1 LASDLVA
8 WYRAN
13 ARPLPWRATSDPYAI
28 WVSEVMLQQ
37 TQVATVVPFFE
48 HFLNR
53 FPSLKSLA
61 AASEEDVLA
70 AWQGLGY
77 YKRARSLLAAAKI
90 LRSNPIPE
98 THEELARLP
107 GVGRYTSRA
116 IASIA
121 FGQRTAVADA
131 NVVRA
136 LSRHAGRAL
145 TVPEAERVSLERMA
159 GDTPGEW
166 NQALMELGATVCL
179 PKQPRCGQCPLATSC
194 EAKRTGDFD
203 GPIRKAQTTRR
214 CEEHVCVCPRDG
226 ERVGMRKIPPGEW
239 WESMWEFPRVRLAP
253 GEAVEAGLR
262 RLGCPSAQKLGAIR
276 HSVTNHSVTLHAYT
290 ANSALGGVE
299 WFSLDE
305 VEKLPLPSPQ
315 RRVARMLAELPW

>member
-1 LASDLVA
+1 MASELVA

-13 ARPLPWRATSDPYAI
+13 ARRLPWRATKDPYAI

-37 TQVATVVPFFE
+37 TQVSAVVPFFE
-48 HFLNR
+48 RFLGL

-61 AASEEDVLA
+61 AASEEEVLA

-77 YKRARSLLAAAKI
+77 YKRARSLLAAAK
-90 LRSNPIPE
+90 LLGEKPIPE
-98 THEELARLP
+98 TQEELARLP

-136 LSRHAGRAL
+136 VSRHAGRAL
-145 TVPEAERVSLERMA
+145 SVPEAEKVSLEMMA
-159 GDTPGEW
+159 ADAPGEW
-166 NQALMELGATVCL
+166 SQALMELGATVCL
-179 PKQPRCGQCPLATSC
+179 PKQPRCGQCPLAASC
-194 EAKRTGDFD
+194 EAKRTGDFE
-203 GPIRKAQTTRR
+203 GPIRKAQLARR

-226 ERVGMRKIPPGEW
+226 ERVGMRRIPPGEW

-262 RLGCPSAQKLGAIR
+262 RLGYPSARKLGAIR

-290 ANSALGGVE
+290 ANATRGGVE
-299 WFSLDE
+299 WFSLGE
-305 VEKLPLPSPQ
+305 VEKLPLPAPQ
-315 RRVARMLAELPW
+315 RRVARMLAEMPC